1 MLHSDPNEAKKP
13 KKNTQNHGA
22 SLTIR
27 VAGLRQTK
35 AFLREECQSVR
46 GSGAR
51 DLGDEVCRKRGRGG
65 TKDPLCLP
73 LKLG

>member
-1 MLHSDPNEAKKP
+1 MLHSDPNEAETPRK
-13 KKNTQNHGA
+13 NHGA

-27 VAGLRQTK
+27 AAGLRQTK

-51 DLGDEVCRKRGRGG
+51 DLGDEVCRKRGRGE

-73 LKLG
+73 LKLV